1 MKIAVMGTGGVG
13 GYYGALL
20 AHSGQDVAF
29 IARGE
34 HLRAIQRDGLRIKSV
49 HGDFLIHPARAVEDP
64 ADIGPVDFVLFTVK
78 TYDLDAATASI
89 LHLLGPQTTI
99 LPLLN
104 GIDAA
109 ERIGEIVGV
118 SRLIAGATWLSAAVE
133 APGVIGQYSPFRR
146 IVAGELDGLETPRV
160 RSIVEAFRAAGT
172 QAEITADIRKILWA
186 KFVFISATS
195 ALGALTRVFIGDY
208 RSVPETRTIL
218 RAALGEVAAVGRA
231 AGVAL
236 DADIVERTIEFIDAS
251 APGIKPSLQRDVEAG
266 RKSELESEIGI
277 VVRMG
282 RERGVP
288 VPVLS
293 LAYALL
299 LPGDRQPRE
308 TAPGRT

>member
-20 AHSGQDVAF
+20 DRAGQDVTF

-34 HLRAIQRDGLRIKSV
+34 HLRAIQKDGLRIKSV
-49 HGDFLIHPARAVEDP
+49 HGDFVIEKAKAVENP
-64 ADIGPVDFVLFTVK
+64 AAIGPVDLVLFSVK
-78 TYDLDAATASI
+78 AYDLDAAAAAI
-89 LHLLGPQTTI
+89 LPILGPQTAI

-109 ERIGEIVGV
+109 ERIGKITGAHRVIG
-118 SRLIAGATWLSAAVE
+118 GATWLSAAVE
-133 APGVIGQYSPFRR
+133 APGFIGQYSPFRR
-146 IVAGELDGLETPRV
+146 VVLGEWDGRETLRL
-160 RSIVEAFRAAGT
+160 RTAVEAFRGAGA
-172 QAEITADIRKILWA
+172 QAEITADIRKILWT

-195 ALGALTRVFIGDY
+195 ALGAQTRVSIGDY
-208 RSVPETRTIL
+208 RAVPETRTIL

-236 DADIVERTIEFIDAS
+236 DADIVERTIEFIDAA
-251 APGIKPSLQRDVEAG
+251 APAIKPSLQRDVEAG
-266 RKSELESEIGI
+266 RKSELESVIGI

-282 RERGVP
+282 REHGVP

-299 LPGDRQPRE
+299 LPGDRRPRQ